1 MIFAGE
7 DKAFIRI
14 FTELQA
20 MNNGKLSEFLGK
32 GRKTFGLDN
41 VIMKLLKNGTSK
53 RKRGV
58 PILRT
63 HLSRRLSSFLTLVF
77 HKVV

>member
-14 FTELQA
+14 FYRIIGYGQQ
-20 MNNGKLSEFLGK
+20 KVIREFLGK

-63 HLSRRLSSFLTLVF
+63 GLSYRAC
-77 HKVV
+77 K